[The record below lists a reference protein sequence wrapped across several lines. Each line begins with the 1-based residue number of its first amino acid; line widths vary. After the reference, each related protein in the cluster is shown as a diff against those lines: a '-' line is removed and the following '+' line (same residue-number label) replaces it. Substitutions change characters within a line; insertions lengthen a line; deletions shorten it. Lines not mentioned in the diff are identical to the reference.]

1 MNYYGTSQNPLN
13 PEKNS
18 FLALCES
25 CAMSQLQE
33 LWPDRSH
40 GSPLHG
46 LPGALWQYQGDQSRR
61 LRWKGVSLFS
71 QIQITHLFLG
81 KLNVTQVSSFPSG
94 KKKKKK
100 SSLLAL
106 HPKWGGQCRFHDHVG
121 EAQKRNYHRW
131 DILSSRG
138 SSKIRMIPGT
148 VLASGVTFH
157 QFCFKIRK
165 N

>member
-1 MNYYGTSQNPLN
+1 MLPR
-13 PEKNS
+13 
-18 FLALCES
+18 FLPFYLAK
-25 CAMSQLQE
+25 
-33 LWPDRSH
+33 R
-40 GSPLHG
+40 
-46 LPGALWQYQGDQSRR
+46 
-61 LRWKGVSLFS
+61 
-71 QIQITHLFLG
+71 
-81 KLNVTQVSSFPSG
+81 
-94 KKKKKK
+94 KKK

-121 EAQKRNYHRW
+121 EAQKRNYYRW

-165 N
+165 KKNHSWIILFCHFISQQSWRCSVIISHCYQMLKACLCRTPSSAALYVLSHFILMTMTQGRYHPLPFCR